1 MTIPLIGITSNE
13 KPVEEGSPIIHLSV
27 STLFADGVKRSGGQF
42 CSPSEFEKTSTAFE
56 GNCQEFRG

>member
-27 STLFADGVKRSGGQF
+27 EYIICGWS
-42 CSPSEFEKTSTAFE
+42 
-56 GNCQEFRG
+56 

>member
-1 MTIPLIGITSNE
+1 MTIPLIGITSDE
-13 KPVEEGSPIIHLSV
+13 KPVEGGSPIIHLSV

-56 GNCQEFRG
+56 GNC

>member
-27 STLFADGVKRSGGQF
+27 STLFADGVKRAGGL
-42 CSPSEFEKTSTAFE
+42 PSSTGFSLLVIPIK
-56 GNCQEFRG
+56 GMVICLPP